1 VWLVVPLSSWL
12 SLQRVTTMADLDCST
27 NQGNW
32 ATDVEPV
39 KPEPK
44 IKMPL
49 WKFFLF
55 ATFSLVAGLIAGG
68 YLATLK

>member
-1 VWLVVPLSSWL
+1 
-12 SLQRVTTMADLDCST
+12 MAEPDCPT

-55 ATFSLVAGLIAGG
+55 ATFSLVAGLIANG